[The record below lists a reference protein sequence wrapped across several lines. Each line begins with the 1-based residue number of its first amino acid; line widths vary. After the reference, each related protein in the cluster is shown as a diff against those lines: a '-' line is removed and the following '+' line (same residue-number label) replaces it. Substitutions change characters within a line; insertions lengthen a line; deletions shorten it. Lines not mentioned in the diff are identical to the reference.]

1 MAHVAIDMPSSTH
14 KRAVMDEAACTDV
27 DLLVYVP
34 DVQERT
40 GAAAQLSDSRELYAL
55 DAQINLEAVG
65 DDRAQPNPHLFHGKC
80 MDGQVT
86 NLHDGYDR
94 SEIDAIAEAA
104 GEHTYRVDGPD
115 GGGTLYSVTGNIA
128 GSIKGLTSGSTG
140 YAGTYGP
147 TALRVD
153 TKAGLRQGPAVTEK
167 TLETQVSAA
176 HQARE
181 NIAEHVGRDYDHGVD
196 RILATRQVLNSAV
209 VQSIVREARVQA
221 RMATD
226 RVRADLTD
234 VAVGQM
240 GDQRIGDS
248 HGQLVPSVSITPA
261 AGDTAVL
268 TLSSGLAGTSA
279 DAARN
284 AINVVRANSHTMIMP
299 APRLTPEQ
307 RERAAV
313 AKARAHGDSEY
324 VSPQTAPAARVN
336 DVWGAPAPLG
346 QGRGAA
352 AKLPMSVPDPMKSVA
367 LDPRLQA
374 QLDKNK
380 GPKKQSGPDFGL

>member
-1 MAHVAIDMPSSTH
+1 MAHVAIDMPSSNH

-40 GAAAQLSDSRELYAL
+40 GAAAKLSDSRELYAL
-55 DAQINLEAVG
+55 DAQINLEAAG
-65 DDRAQPNPHLFHGKC
+65 DDRAQPNPHLFHGKH

-128 GSIKGLTSGSTG
+128 GSMTGLTPGSTG

-147 TALRVD
+147 TALHVD

-167 TLETQVSAA
+167 TLDTQVSAA

-181 NIAEHVGRDYDHGVD
+181 NIAEHVGRDYARGVD
-196 RILATRQVLNSAV
+196 RTLATRQVLNNAV
-209 VQSIVREARVQA
+209 VQSTVREAGVQA
-221 RMATD
+221 RTATD
-226 RVRADLTD
+226 RVRADLKD

-248 HGQLVPSVSITPA
+248 YGQRVPDVSITPSV
-261 AGDTAVL
+261 GDTAVM
-268 TLSSGLAGTSA
+268 TLSSGSVGTRA
-279 DAARN
+279 DAAQN
-284 AINVVRANSHTMIMP
+284 AINFVRANNHTTIMP
-299 APRLTPEQ
+299 APQLTPEQ

-313 AKARAHGDSEY
+313 AKARAHSDSGY
-324 VSPQTAPAARVN
+324 VSQQPAPAARGS
-336 DVWGAPAPLG
+336 DGWGTPAPLG

-352 AKLPMSVPDPMKSVA
+352 AKLPMSVPDPMKRA
-367 LDPRLQA
+367 GLDPRLQA
-374 QLDKNK
+374 QLDKNT